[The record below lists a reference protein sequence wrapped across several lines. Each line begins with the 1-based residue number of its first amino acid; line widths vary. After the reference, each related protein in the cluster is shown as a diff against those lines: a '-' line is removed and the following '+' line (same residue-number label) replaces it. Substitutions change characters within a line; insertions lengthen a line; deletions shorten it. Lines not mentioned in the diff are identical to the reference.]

1 MIGWE
6 EGLVNAVTVD
16 GRPLER
22 VSGFKYLGFVLE
34 ESGTDRVE
42 CCMKVTSEKSCEYD
56 QINMW

>member
-1 MIGWE
+1 M
-6 EGLVNAVTVD
+6 NAVTVD